1 MPRRKFLRELFGFAA
16 TQYVVRAVMM
26 VRGILAARLLGP
38 QAYGAWNALQIM
50 MDYGAFASSGTLQ
63 GLDQM
68 VPSRLVAQDSEG
80 ANRIKRAALAN
91 ILFATALFSA
101 GCVLWASKRSSRIL
115 DEWGIV
121 GILVALGCVWC
132 INAAAYKLS
141 ILRSHE
147 RMNSVSRWF
156 VVQSII
162 GVPLGLALTPLW
174 GMWGLL
180 IGWFIGCL
188 ASLITVAHDAR
199 DVALHWPR
207 FSMESLR
214 LVRTGFPMFVHSV
227 GGLAMRSIDRIIILR
242 FLGTESLGH
251 YSVSVMGL
259 TLLMYLPDSIT
270 YVLYPRMLRRYSQE
284 ENGQA
289 AIRDLALRVI
299 QVMAVVVP
307 LLSGIGYLWAR
318 EMVSVALPR
327 FLPGVTAVR
336 ILCFGAVGL
345 AVANLSALVLMT
357 VGRRLWLVPAAAFS
371 IVLGISL
378 DVLVLQLGHGISG
391 VAVAT
396 LVTFVSSGGLL
407 LSLALISTGVSAVR
421 IPWLVARMMATLP
434 LGIALAW
441 ACDRFMPWAEPPN
454 TPLRVLRLV
463 LATAVFASVY
473 LTTASVFA
481 RGIGLQSLMTEFEI
495 PVLSPLLRRLGWVSS
510 PPKAGA

>member
-1 MPRRKFLRELFGFAA
+1 MPRRKFLREMFGFAA
-16 TQYVVRAVMM
+16 TQYIVRAVMM
-26 VRGILAARLLGP
+26 ARGIIAARLLGP

-68 VPSRLVAQDSEG
+68 VPARLVAGDVEG
-80 ANRIKRAALAN
+80 TRRLKQSALAN
-91 ILFATALFSA
+91 ILFATALFSI

-115 DEWGIV
+115 DEWGLA
-121 GILVALGCVWC
+121 GILLALGCVWC
-132 INAAAYKLS
+132 SNAAAYKLS
-141 ILRSHE
+141 ILRSHD
-147 RMNSVSRWF
+147 RMGSVSRWF
-156 VVQSII
+156 MVQSIL
-162 GVPLGLALTPLW
+162 GAPLGLALAPFW

-180 IGWFIGCL
+180 IGWFVGCFI
-188 ASLITVAHDAR
+188 SLITVAKDSR

-207 FSMESLR
+207 FSVDSLHLLR
-214 LVRTGFPMFVHSV
+214 MGFPMFVHSI
-227 GGLAMRSIDRIIILR
+227 GGLAMRSVDRIVILR

-259 TLLMYLPDSIT
+259 TLLMYLPDSIS

-284 ENGQA
+284 SHDPA

-318 EMVSVALPR
+318 ELVSIALPR

-378 DVLVLQLGHGISG
+378 DVLALQLGHGITG

-396 LVTFVSSGGLL
+396 LFTFATTGAMLL
-407 LSLALISTGVSAVR
+407 TLALLGTGVPAIR
-421 IPWLVARMMATLP
+421 IPWLVTRMLIPLP
-434 LGIALAW
+434 LGIGLAW
-441 ACDRFMPWAEPPN
+441 LCDRYMPWPTPPD
-454 TPLRVLRLV
+454 TLLRVVRLV
-463 LATAVFASVY
+463 LGTVVFSSVY
-473 LTTASVFA
+473 LTIASWFA
-481 RGIGLQSLMTEFEI
+481 RGIGLQSLLTEFEI
-495 PVLSPLLRRLGWVSS
+495 PVLSPLLRRLGWVSTA
-510 PPKAGA
+510 PRTGA